1 MAGPT
6 RRSFLKAGSAAALAL
21 SAQGRAR
28 RLFAG
33 DRPRVGIV
41 GGGLA
46 GVACAWLL
54 DGVADSVLF
63 EGRATLGGPAQTIP
77 VLVQGQEIQV
87 DVGAQFFA
95 RATHPT
101 YTKLVEILGLLDP
114 DHPDEDA
121 TVTADMTITVA
132 EDGAERPR
140 LMSASKGRL
149 WPALAPWNRPAL
161 GPFLT
166 LALRARNFIED
177 GDWSLSLDDWL
188 RSLPVPPEQREGLLL
203 PLLGA
208 LTGCSIDQAR
218 ALSARSALFFI
229 AKPLPRNL
237 LDPIRYDNS
246 LLGTEGNVETLAAHA
261 HDLTT
266 HLGSAVTA
274 VEPVDGG
281 GHRVRNAAGACEKV
295 DVVVFATPPYQARP
309 LLPAIPELDGVAQ
322 VLDAF
327 EYFTSQIAI
336 HRDPIYM
343 PGKRRFWSAYNAA
356 IEVEAGYCE
365 GSVWYGAL
373 RPVPPGQAPLSLF
386 KSWASARPEPPR
398 EEVFRQVFRHPYVTP
413 AFIDTL
419 RRLDGNQGRGG
430 VWFAGS
436 YTREVDS
443 QETALTSA
451 MSVVQHIDPDAPN
464 LRALQA

>member
-21 SAQGRAR
+21 SVPGRAR

-33 DRPRVGIV
+33 ERPRVGIV

-63 EGRATLGGPAQTIP
+63 EGRAALGGHAQTIP
-77 VLVQGQEIQV
+77 VTVQGQEVRV

-95 RATHPT
+95 PATHPT

-114 DHPDEDA
+114 GHPGEDA
-121 TVTADMTITVA
+121 TVAADMTITVA
-132 EDGAERPR
+132 EPGAARPR
-140 LMSASKGRL
+140 FMSVSKGRL
-149 WPALAPWNRPAL
+149 WPAFAPWNRPAL
-161 GPFLT
+161 IPFLS
-166 LALRARNFIED
+166 LALRARRFVRD
-177 GDWSLSLDDWL
+177 GDWSVSLEDWL
-188 RSLPVPPEQREGLLL
+188 RSLPVLPPPRETLLL
-203 PLLGA
+203 PLLAA
-208 LTGCSIDQAR
+208 LTGCSIEQAR

-229 AKPLPRNL
+229 ATPLPKNL

-246 LLGTEGNVETLAAHA
+246 LLGLQGNVEALAART
-261 HDLTT
+261 HDLTV
-266 HLGSAVTA
+266 HVGSAVTA
-274 VEPVDGG
+274 VEPADDGRY
-281 GHRVRNAAGACEKV
+281 RVRNAAGRHEKV
-295 DVVVFATPPYQARP
+295 DVVVFATPPYRARP
-309 LLPAIPELDGVAQ
+309 LLPAIPELDGVAA

-343 PGKRRFWSAYNAA
+343 PGRRRFWSSYNAA
-356 IEVEAGYCE
+356 IDTEAGYCE

-373 RPVPPGQAPLSLF
+373 RPVAPGKAPLSLF
-386 KSWASARPEPPR
+386 KSWATARAETPR

-413 AFIDTL
+413 AFIEAG
-419 RRLDGNQGRGG
+419 RHLDGFQGRGG

-443 QETALTSA
+443 QETALVSA
-451 MSVVQHIDPDAPN
+451 MNVVRHIAPDAPN

>member
-1 MAGPT
+1 VAGPT

-21 SAQGRAR
+21 SVEGRAR
-28 RLFAG
+28 RLFAD
-33 DRPRVGIV
+33 DRPCVAIV

-54 DGVADSVLF
+54 DGVADCTLF
-63 EGRATLGGPAQTIP
+63 EARPALGGHAQTIP
-77 VLVQGQEIQV
+77 VTVGAQEVRV

-95 RATHPT
+95 PATHPT

-114 DHPDEDA
+114 AHPDDDA
-121 TVTADMTITVA
+121 TVEADMTITVA
-132 EDGAERPR
+132 EAGAERPR
-140 LMSASKGRL
+140 FMSASKGRL

-166 LALRARNFIED
+166 LALAAKKFSQD
-177 GDWSLSLDDWL
+177 GDWSVSLDDWL
-188 RSLPVPPEQREGLLL
+188 GSLPVPAEQREGLLL
-203 PLLGA
+203 PLLSA

-229 AKPLPRNL
+229 ARPRPRNL

-246 LLGTEGNVETLAAHA
+246 LLGMEGNVEALAAHTP
-261 HDLTT
+261 DLTA

-274 VEPVDGG
+274 VEPADGG
-281 GHRVRNAAGACEKV
+281 RYRVRNAAGTCVEA
-295 DVVVFATPPYQARP
+295 DVLIFAAPPYRARP
-309 LLPAIPELDGVAQ
+309 LLSAIPALDGVAA

-327 EYFTSQIAI
+327 EYFTARIAI
-336 HRDPIYM
+336 HRDPVYM
-343 PGKRRFWSAYNAA
+343 PARRRFWSSYNAGIA
-356 IEVEAGYCE
+356 IEEGYCE

-373 RPVPPGQAPLSLF
+373 RPAPPGEAPLSVF
-386 KSWASARPEPPR
+386 KSWATARAGAPK
-398 EEVFRQVFRHPYVTP
+398 EEIFRQTFRHPYITP
-413 AFIDTL
+413 AFIDAQ
-419 RRLDGNQGRGG
+419 RRLDVYQGRGG

-443 QETALTSA
+443 QEAALTSA
-451 MSVVQHIDPDAPN
+451 MSVVERIAPETPN
-464 LRALQA
+464 LLALRA